1 MPMTAGRVRRFA
13 YTAAAVAAA
22 AAVSGCGGHASSSAS
37 VRPPTAVERTALQQA
52 VYDFVVAHTEAT
64 DPSITKMQVSSVRVG
79 AGRAAGY
86 AAFAK
91 VVLSDPSAGYA
102 AVLLGSRS
110 KGEIQG
116 WHVLDLGS
124 ADVGC
129 ELGTAVFGS
138 HKQAVMRSLGLGC
151 P

>member
-1 MPMTAGRVRRFA
+1 MTLDGFRHVAG
-13 YTAAAVAAA
+13 AAGVVAVAT
-22 AAVSGCGGHASSSAS
+22 AVSACGGHASSSSA
-37 VRPPTAVERTALQQA
+37 RPPTPVERAALQQA
-52 VYDFVVAHTEAT
+52 VYDFVIAHTEAAN
-64 DPSITKMQVSSVRVG
+64 PLITKMQVSSVRLG
-79 AGRAAGY
+79 SSRASPY

>member
-1 MPMTAGRVRRFA
+1 VTTDRVARVAG
-13 YTAAAVAAA
+13 AATVVAVAAV
-22 AAVSGCGGHASSSAS
+22 VSGCGGHASSAAS
-37 VRPPTAVERTALQQA
+37 VRPPTPVERAALQEA
-52 VYDFVVAHTEAT
+52 VYDYVAAHTAAK
-64 DPSITKMQVSSVRVG
+64 DPSITKIEVSSVRVG

-86 AAFAK
+86 TAFAK

-138 HKQAVMRSLGLGC
+138 DKQAVMRSLGLGC

>member
-1 MPMTAGRVRRFA
+1 MRRR
-13 YTAAAVAAA
+13 TQ
-22 AAVSGCGGHASSSAS
+22 SSS
-37 VRPPTAVERTALQQA
+37 RPPTGVERAALQQA
-52 VYDFVVAHTEAT
+52 VYDYVVAHTAAT
-64 DPSITKMQVSSVRVG
+64 DPSITKMQVSTVRVG
-79 AGRAAGY
+79 SGRPAAY
-86 AAFAK
+86 TAFAK

-102 AVLLGSRS
+102 VVLVGHRS
-110 KGEIQG
+110 KGEIPG

-129 ELGTAVFGS
+129 ELGPAVFES